1 MNDVYRIHPEDSV
14 AVALHPL
21 APGDTAQG
29 NGFSV
34 SVREAIPAGHKIALC
49 RMESGKSVLK
59 YGWPIGRATKPI
71 DPGQWVHSH
80 NVASGLE
87 GLEHWRYE
95 PQWREFEPQPPA
107 FFDGYRRKDGK
118 TGVRNELWIVPM
130 VGCVNG
136 LAKQLERLASARLPE
151 GVDGVFA
158 FQHSCGCSQ
167 LGDDLKNTQKLLRGL
182 LLHPN
187 AGGVLALS
195 LGCENNRPEDMQA
208 LLGDYDKE
216 RIQFLVC
223 QDCEDEVEEGLRVLD
238 RLGRY
243 AASFRR
249 EPCPV
254 SSLTVGLKC
263 GGSDGLSGITAN
275 PLAGSFSDWLLA
287 RGGSAFLTEV
297 PEMFGAEQLLMNRCR
312 TEETF
317 RASLEL
323 INGFREY
330 FMQYGQPIDE
340 NPSPGNREGG
350 ITTLAEKSLGCVQK
364 SGTAPVEDVLLYGEQ
379 RRADGLSLLQGPG
392 NDLTAVCALAA
403 AGAQIILFTT
413 GRGTPLGCPVP
424 TLKISSNSPLAA
436 KKKNWIDFDAGQLLS
451 GSPREELTRELAD
464 LVLAVASGRQR
475 AKAESFDKS
484 EITIF
489 RDGVTL

>member
-34 SVREAIPAGHKIALC
+34 SVREAIPAGHKISLY

-71 DPGQWVHSH
+71 DPGQRVHSH

-95 PQWREFEPQPPA
+95 PQWRELEPQPPA

-254 SSLTVGLKC
+254 YNG
-263 GGSDGLSGITAN
+263 
-275 PLAGSFSDWLLA
+275 
-287 RGGSAFLTEV
+287 
-297 PEMFGAEQLLMNRCR
+297 
-312 TEETF
+312 
-317 RASLEL
+317 L
-323 INGFREY
+323 IN
-330 FMQYGQPIDE
+330 
-340 NPSPGNREGG
+340 
-350 ITTLAEKSLGCVQK
+350 
-364 SGTAPVEDVLLYGEQ
+364 
-379 RRADGLSLLQGPG
+379 
-392 NDLTAVCALAA
+392 
-403 AGAQIILFTT
+403 
-413 GRGTPLGCPVP
+413 
-424 TLKISSNSPLAA
+424 
-436 KKKNWIDFDAGQLLS
+436 
-451 GSPREELTRELAD
+451 
-464 LVLAVASGRQR
+464 
-475 AKAESFDKS
+475 
-484 EITIF
+484 
-489 RDGVTL
+489 

>member
-1 MNDVYRIHPEDSV
+1 MNDLFRIHPEDTV
-14 AVALHPL
+14 AVALRPL
-21 APGDTAQG
+21 PAGETAQG

-34 SVREAIPAGHKIALC
+34 RAEESIPQGHKIALC
-49 RMESGKSVLK
+49 RMEKGGEVIK
-59 YGWPIGRATKPI
+59 YGWPIGRAKETI
-71 DPGQWVHSH
+71 APGHWVHTH
-80 NVASGLE
+80 NMESQLE
-87 GLEHWRYE
+87 GLEDHRYE
-95 PQWREFEPQPPA
+95 PRWKDLKQEDPA
-107 FFDGYRRKDGK
+107 FFNGYRRPDGK

-136 LAKQLERLASARLPE
+136 LARQLERQAAARLPE
-151 GVDGVFA
+151 GVDGVVA

-167 LGDDLKNTQKLLRGL
+167 LGDDLACTQKFLRGL

-187 AGGVLALS
+187 AGGVLALC

-208 LLGDYDKE
+208 LLGGYDRE
-216 RIQFLVC
+216 RIAFLVC
-223 QDCEDEVEEGLRVLD
+223 QDCEDELEEGLRILD

-287 RGGSAFLTEV
+287 RGGSAVLTEV
-297 PEMFGAEQLLMNRCR
+297 PEMFGAERLLMNRCR
-312 TEETF
+312 TEQTF
-317 RASLEL
+317 ASTVKL
-323 INGFREY
+323 INGFRSY
-330 FMQYGQPIDE
+330 FLRYGQPIDE

-379 RRADGLSLLQGPG
+379 VRTRGLSLLQGPG
-392 NDLTAVCALAA
+392 NDLTAACALAS
-403 AGAQIILFTT
+403 AGAQILLFTT

-424 TLKISSNSPLAA
+424 TLKLSSNSDLAA
-436 KKKNWIDFDAGQLLS
+436 RKKNWIDFDAGRLLTGAS
-451 GSPREELTRELAD
+451 REALTQELAQ
-464 LVLAVASGRQR
+464 LVLAVASGTQR
-475 AKAESFDKS
+475 AKS
-484 EITIF
+484 EALDRSELTIF